1 MTLLCLTLLSACSTS
16 STANRTTFIYPDKQP
31 SADTRDYIVDLS
43 NNGDL
48 LDDRN
53 RIKGQRN
60 RCAAQVG
67 AFNSAIDKIKAL
79 EAKQKAEEKK

>member
-1 MTLLCLTLLSACSTS
+1 MSNKTVFL
-16 STANRTTFIYPDKQP
+16 YPDKQP
-31 SADTRDYIVDLS
+31 PADTRDYIVDLS
-43 NNGDL
+43 SNGDL

-79 EAKQKAEEKK
+79 EAKRKAEEGKK